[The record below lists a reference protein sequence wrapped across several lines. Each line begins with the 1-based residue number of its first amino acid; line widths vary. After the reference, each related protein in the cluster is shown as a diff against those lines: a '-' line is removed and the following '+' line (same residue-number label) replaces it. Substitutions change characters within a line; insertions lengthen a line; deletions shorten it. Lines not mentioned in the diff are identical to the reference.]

1 MYDVMMRTT
10 LTIDDDLAAQIEEL
24 RRRNGLSMKKVVN
37 ILLREGLRQQLKPL
51 RSKRF
56 RTKTHKLGLRP
67 GFDPTKLNQLADE
80 LEAEDFQEKHA
91 SRQE

>member
-1 MYDVMMRTT
+1 MMRTT

-24 RRRNGLSMKKVVN
+24 RRRKGLSMKNVVN
-37 ILLREGLRQQLKPL
+37 ILLREGLRQHLEPL
-51 RSKRF
+51 QAKRF

-80 LEAEDFQEKHA
+80 LEAEMFQEKHTG
-91 SRQE
+91 SHG